1 MQKSSIECLFLS
13 ILHSIFLRK
22 FSFSI
27 ISTFQAVLKKKSES
41 LVLINHIGV
50 LKDPTAQFLYALFP
64 RPQNKCPV
72 VMVSS
77 CTCFPVLPEDLFL
90 TGLVGSDDRVITML
104 RSWQSMNFITIM
116 ISSPSHSLFHF
127 SSFSTELIY
136 LTLPDFL
143 CCFLKYIFYLKN
155 L

>member
-1 MQKSSIECLFLS
+1 M
-13 ILHSIFLRK
+13 
-22 FSFSI
+22 SFSEHFAFYLSLEI
-27 ISTFQAVLKKKSES
+27 LIFYNFYFPSCFEKKSES

-104 RSWQSMNFITIM
+104 RSWKSMNFITIM
-116 ISSPSHSLFHF
+116 TSSPSHTLFHF